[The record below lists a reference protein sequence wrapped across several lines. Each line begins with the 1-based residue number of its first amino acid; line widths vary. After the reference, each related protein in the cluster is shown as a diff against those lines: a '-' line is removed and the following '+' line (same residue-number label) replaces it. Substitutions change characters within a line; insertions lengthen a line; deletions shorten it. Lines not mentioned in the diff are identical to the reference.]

1 MGSEMCIRDRMWV
14 IQTVRGGSGSN
25 CSAGIYTGVGA
36 ATWITIGIVVYI
48 ALVIFGM
55 PGACPASL

>member
-1 MGSEMCIRDRMWV
+1 MWL

-36 ATWITIGIVVYI
+36 ATWITIGIIVYI
-48 ALVIFGM
+48 ALVMFGM

>member
-1 MGSEMCIRDRMWV
+1 MSRYSLVEFH
-14 IQTVRGGSGSN
+14 TGGSGSN

-36 ATWITIGIVVYI
+36 ATWITIGIIVYI